1 MVVQYRDEKQIA
13 DMSMDFPVEA
23 LPSYNPAKPD
33 TKSISY
39 ALFRE
44 GKTIAEIAEA
54 RGFVKTTIESHLA
67 HYVSFG
73 ELAIEE
79 VLDSAKIGVIEQC
92 LLDHPEG
99 LMAEIKTA
107 LGEEYS
113 YGEIRLVQAHLEL
126 QAEVLKAEEG

>member
-1 MVVQYRDEKQIA
+1 
-13 DMSMDFPVEA
+13 

-44 GKTIAEIAEA
+44 GKTVAEIAEA
-54 RGFVKTTIESHLA
+54 RGFVSGTIESHLA
-67 HYVSFG
+67 YYVGSG
-73 ELAIEE
+73 ELAIEDIVE
-79 VLDSAKIGVIEQC
+79 EAKVRVIEQC

-99 LMAEIKTA
+99 SMAEVKTA

-126 QAEVLKAEEG
+126 QAEVLKTEEG